1 MVGLLLIIRAV
12 HIGAAILLF
21 AVFVFSL
28 AVGQPVF
35 ATPMEGGALDFF
47 HRFECRLLRVALWSL
62 AISFAS
68 GALWLWIE
76 AAEMSERSLA
86 NALALDVV
94 GTLLR
99 QTQFGHCWTL
109 RLMLVILIAALWPA
123 LPRTGKP
130 NQSMWIGPRLIAGLL
145 AGALLATLAF
155 VGHAAA
161 SEEPVRLFHLT
172 ADATHLLAAG
182 VWPGG
187 LVPFTML
194 LARVQPIGETKVP
207 TFVSSITQRFSQVNF
222 VMIGIIGATG
232 VVNSWLLVSTFDAV
246 LTSTYGR
253 LLLLKLMLFAAMIA
267 LGAVNRYRLRPRLM
281 PDSGKSYRAL
291 RALKRNVK
299 FELCAGVA
307 VILIVGAMGI
317 SAPPRHQD

>member
-94 GTLLR
+94 GR
-99 QTQFGHCWTL
+99 C
-109 RLMLVILIAALWPA
+109 
-123 LPRTGKP
+123 
-130 NQSMWIGPRLIAGLL
+130 
-145 AGALLATLAF
+145 
-155 VGHAAA
+155 
-161 SEEPVRLFHLT
+161 
-172 ADATHLLAAG
+172 
-182 VWPGG
+182 
-187 LVPFTML
+187 
-194 LARVQPIGETKVP
+194 
-207 TFVSSITQRFSQVNF
+207 
-222 VMIGIIGATG
+222 
-232 VVNSWLLVSTFDAV
+232 
-246 LTSTYGR
+246 
-253 LLLLKLMLFAAMIA
+253 
-267 LGAVNRYRLRPRLM
+267 
-281 PDSGKSYRAL
+281 
-291 RALKRNVK
+291 
-299 FELCAGVA
+299 
-307 VILIVGAMGI
+307 
-317 SAPPRHQD
+317 